1 MNRPWY
7 NIMKVGV
14 MASGRGSNFQALIDA
29 SQKGLM
35 PNVELEILIV
45 NKKDA
50 YAIIRAEENNIEYKI
65 ITSDDRTREEFDQ
78 SVLKILKENEIEVVV
93 LAGFMRL
100 LTPEFIESYRNKILN
115 IHPSLLPLFPGAH
128 AHRDAI
134 THGAKISG
142 CTAHFVDEGIDTGPI
157 IMQKSVNVD
166 DDETEETLSEKI
178 LPHEHEILPKALQ
191 LLCSEKIIIHSRDVE
206 ILPD

>member
-1 MNRPWY
+1 
-7 NIMKVGV
+7 MKSLLIILLIG
-14 MASGRGSNFQALIDA
+14 ASTPTHAQLKN
-29 SQKGLM
+29 
-35 PNVELEILIV
+35 
-45 NKKDA
+45 
-50 YAIIRAEENNIEYKI
+50 
-65 ITSDDRTREEFDQ
+65 
-78 SVLKILKENEIEVVV
+78 LKILKEKEIEIVV

-157 IMQKSVNVD
+157 IMQKSVNID
-166 DDETEETLSEKI
+166 DDETERLEFSTT
-178 LPHEHEILPKALQ
+178 
-191 LLCSEKIIIHSRDVE
+191 
-206 ILPD
+206 

>member
-1 MNRPWY
+1 
-7 NIMKVGV
+7 MKVGV

-35 PNVELEILIV
+35 PDVEIGILIV

-50 YAIIRAEENNIEYKI
+50 YAIKRAKKNGIEYKI

-78 SVLKILKENEIEVVV
+78 NVLKTLKEKEIEIVV

-100 LTPEFIESYRNKILN
+100 LTPEFIAEYQNKILN

-134 THGAKISG
+134 TNRAKISG
-142 CTAHFVDEGIDTGPI
+142 CTAHFVDEGMDTGPI
-157 IMQKSVNVD
+157 IMQRSVKVEEN
-166 DDETEETLSEKI
+166 ETVESLSEKI

-191 LLCSEKIIIHSRDVE
+191 LLCSGKIILNGRDVE
-206 ILPD
+206 ILTD

>member
-1 MNRPWY
+1 
-7 NIMKVGV
+7 MKVGV

-29 SQKGLM
+29 SRKGLM
-35 PNVELEILIV
+35 PDVEIVILIV
-45 NKKDA
+45 NKKNA
-50 YAIIRAEENNIEYKI
+50 YAIKRAEKNDIEYKI
-65 ITSDDRTREEFDQ
+65 ITSDDKTRKEFDQ
-78 SVLKILKENEIEVVV
+78 TALKILKKKEIKIVV

-100 LTPEFIESYRNKILN
+100 LTPEFIAEYRNRILN

-134 THGAKISG
+134 ANGARISG

-157 IMQKSVNVD
+157 IMQRTVNIED
-166 DDETEETLSEKI
+166 NETEESLSEKI
-178 LPHEHEILPKALQ
+178 LPHEHEILPMALQ
-191 LLCSEKIIIHSRDVE
+191 LLCSGKIILNGRDVE

>member
-1 MNRPWY
+1 
-7 NIMKVGV
+7 MKVGV

-29 SQKGLM
+29 SRKGLM
-35 PNVELEILIV
+35 PDVEIVILIV
-45 NKKDA
+45 NKKNA
-50 YAIIRAEENNIEYKI
+50 YAIKRAEKNDIEYKI
-65 ITSDDRTREEFDQ
+65 ITSDDKTRKEFDQ
-78 SVLKILKENEIEVVV
+78 TALKILKKKEIEIVV

-100 LTPEFIESYRNKILN
+100 LTPEFIAEYRNRILN

-134 THGAKISG
+134 ANGARISG

-157 IMQKSVNVD
+157 IMQRTVNIED
-166 DDETEETLSEKI
+166 NETEESLSKKI
-178 LPHEHEILPKALQ
+178 LPHEHEILPMALQ
-191 LLCSEKIIIHSRDVE
+191 LLCSGKIILNGRDVE